1 MTGINPQM
9 LKKGYTYILS
19 NLVGI
24 EPLVSF
30 RILFSILMLIS
41 VIRFYANGWIEQLYL
56 NPVFHFKYFG
66 FHWVPAPTEEG
77 IYAVFISMILAC
89 IGIGLGLF
97 YRICTLLFFILFTY
111 TELIDAS
118 NYLNHYYFISLISF
132 CLIFLPAN
140 KYFAIDNLLF
150 KNKQKYIHAW
160 QINIIKFQVGVLY
173 VYAGIAKLNSSWIFE
188 ALPLKIWLPANM
200 HLPVIG
206 ELMTYSSTAYLF
218 SWTGI
223 IFDLS
228 IFFFLIYKRTR
239 IFAYLAVVIFHLLTF
254 WLFPIGMFPFVMIF
268 SNLIFFSTRSHARI
282 YERIMGRN
290 QEVQPTLQRKI
301 KLRTNLLILSYV
313 ILQLTFPFRYLLYP
327 ENLFW
332 TEQGY
337 RFSWRVMLME
347 KAGHASFTVQDS
359 SGKLEIVDNKE
370 FLTPFQEKM
379 MSTQADFIVQY
390 ARMLSNAY
398 TKKGFDKPEVYA
410 DVFVSLNGDGSKRF
424 IDNTIDLSKERDTF
438 ASKKF
443 IINYP

>member
-9 LKKGYTYILS
+9 LKKGYNYILS

-160 QINIIKFQVGVLY
+160 QINIIKFQ
-173 VYAGIAKLNSSWIFE
+173 IK
-188 ALPLKIWLPANM
+188 PLI
-200 HLPVIG
+200 
-206 ELMTYSSTAYLF
+206 
-218 SWTGI
+218 
-223 IFDLS
+223 
-228 IFFFLIYKRTR
+228 
-239 IFAYLAVVIFHLLTF
+239 
-254 WLFPIGMFPFVMIF
+254 
-268 SNLIFFSTRSHARI
+268 RS
-282 YERIMGRN
+282 
-290 QEVQPTLQRKI
+290 V
-301 KLRTNLLILSYV
+301 
-313 ILQLTFPFRYLLYP
+313 
-327 ENLFW
+327 
-332 TEQGY
+332 
-337 RFSWRVMLME
+337 
-347 KAGHASFTVQDS
+347 
-359 SGKLEIVDNKE
+359 
-370 FLTPFQEKM
+370 
-379 MSTQADFIVQY
+379 
-390 ARMLSNAY
+390 
-398 TKKGFDKPEVYA
+398 
-410 DVFVSLNGDGSKRF
+410 
-424 IDNTIDLSKERDTF
+424 
-438 ASKKF
+438 
-443 IINYP
+443 